1 MNAQAIQRQGFSLIE
16 SLLAMALFLLILLAS
31 LEFFAATRAAFIKL
45 QSAQT
50 SQESALAA
58 LEKMKTDAFQSGQGL
73 LEPIGLGL
81 VQGIDW
87 ADGTLALMSLAKTS
101 ALLADAHA
109 GQTTIGLDDGEDFG
123 PGKAVCIFDIAKGEL
138 LSVASA
144 DGHVLTLTSPLAFN
158 YMKGESAVI
167 LIQKVSYFLD
177 SANST
182 LRRKVNV
189 GAAQP
194 LIEGVRSFVAGYGR
208 DSHLLDIGVGLQ
220 SEPDKTRRLVAFLKN
235 MALAERH

>member
-1 MNAQAIQRQGFSLIE
+1 MNTQATRRQGFSLIE

-31 LEFFAATRAAFIKL
+31 LEFFAATRTAFFKL

-50 SQESALAA
+50 NQESAMAA

-73 LEPIGLGL
+73 LEPIGFGL

-87 ADGTLALMSLAKTS
+87 TDGTLALMSLAKTS
-101 ALLADAHA
+101 ALLTNAQV
-109 GQTTIGLDDGEDFG
+109 GQTTINLDDGEDFG
-123 PGKAVCIFDIAKGEL
+123 PGKAACIFDINKGEL

-144 DGHVLTLTSPLAFN
+144 DEHGLTLTAPLAFN
-158 YMKGESAVI
+158 YIKGESAVI

-177 SANST
+177 AANST
-182 LRRKVNV
+182 LRRKVNA

-194 LIEGVRSFVAGYGR
+194 LLEGVRSFVAGYGK
-208 DSHLLDIGVGLQ
+208 DSHLLDIGIGLQ